1 MGLWVFKTCEQCG
14 REFLVVDSE
23 VWAYK
28 REIRTPGDP
37 KTRRHWYCTWTCLV
51 KAQRE
56 SDVYY
61 SEIHA
66 EQYEKKKARQR
77 ASAKAR
83 RERRKRES
91 GRCNGD
97 TSSAVPDNENKRKE
111 LSCLQ
116 YSTSEGDV
124 GGDAKN
130 L

>member
-1 MGLWVFKTCEQCG
+1 MGVWIFKTCEQCG
-14 REFLVVDSE
+14 KEFLVVDAE

-66 EQYEKKKARQR
+66 EQYEKKKVRQR

-97 TSSAVPDNENKRKE
+97 TASAVPDNENKRKE
-111 LSCLQ
+111 LSYLQ
-116 YSTSEGDV
+116 YSTSEGAV

>member
-61 SEIHA
+61 GEIHA
-66 EQYEKKKARQR
+66 EQYEKKKSPAKGECEGTARAQ
-77 ASAKAR
+77 KK
-83 RERRKRES
+83 RER
-91 GRCNGD
+91 
-97 TSSAVPDNENKRKE
+97 TM
-111 LSCLQ
+111 
-116 YSTSEGDV
+116 
-124 GGDAKN
+124 
-130 L
+130 